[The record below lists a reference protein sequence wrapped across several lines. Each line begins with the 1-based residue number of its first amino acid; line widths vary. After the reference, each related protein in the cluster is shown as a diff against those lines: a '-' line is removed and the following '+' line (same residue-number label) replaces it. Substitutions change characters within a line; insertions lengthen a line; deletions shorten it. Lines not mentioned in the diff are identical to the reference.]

1 MPKVKLNLEPSDRLT
16 YTQAVRI
23 PTPDGSELSIEFEF
37 LHRTRSELAKFID
50 QHVAQARADI
60 EAATAAQQAQAT
72 APADGKTATQA
83 PAQPAADLQAAT
95 LDREVAL
102 LRGIAVGWGVEGY
115 PFDDR
120 SLRAFC
126 DRYAGAAAAVAADY
140 RLALEH
146 GRLGN

>member
-1 MPKVKLNLEPSDRLT
+1 MSKVKLSLEPSDRIT
-16 YTQAVRI
+16 YKRSVSI
-23 PTPDGSELSIEFEF
+23 PTPDGKPLSIEFEF

-50 QHVAQARADI
+50 GHVAQARADI
-60 EAATAAQQAQAT
+60 EAL
-72 APADGKTATQA
+72 APKGDGDEA
-83 PAQPAADLQAAT
+83 PAQLPADSPDLHALT

-102 LRGIAVGWGVEGY
+102 LRGIAVGWGVDGY

-120 SLRAFC
+120 SLRIFC
-126 DRYAGAAAAVAADY
+126 ERYAGAASAVAADY